1 MDRFAPLDVRTLMQ
15 ELTVASMPQRDQA
28 LASWGCSQAND
39 AAWTAGAAMVFWRC
53 IWSLWYVG
61 LTPRKH
67 TIAVPGRNHVPHLRD
82 WDPRQAPPFR
92 GCRPMK
98 LGEDWCS
105 INSRLMIQL
114 PNLELKP
121 ERDEL
126 VKLMSAHFKR
136 TPGYLK
142 TKAEFTQFVNRMG
155 NRNVLDCLAVIRQ

>member
-1 MDRFAPLDVRTLMQ
+1 MQ
-15 ELTVASMPQRDQA
+15 QLTTTSLPQRDQT

-39 AAWTAGAAMVFWRC
+39 AAWKAGAAIVFWGC
-53 IWSLWYVG
+53 IWILRCVG
-61 LTPRKH
+61 LTPLKH

-82 WDPRQAPPFR
+82 WVLRQAPPFQ

-121 ERDEL
+121 ERHEL
-126 VKLMSAHFKR
+126 VKLMSAPFQR
-136 TPGYLK
+136 EPGYLK

>member
-1 MDRFAPLDVRTLMQ
+1 
-15 ELTVASMPQRDQA
+15 
-28 LASWGCSQAND
+28 
-39 AAWTAGAAMVFWRC
+39 
-53 IWSLWYVG
+53 
-61 LTPRKH
+61 
-67 TIAVPGRNHVPHLRD
+67 
-82 WDPRQAPPFR
+82 
-92 GCRPMK
+92 MK

-136 TPGYLK
+136 TPGYFK